1 MKRVAWIGLV
11 ALLGARA
18 AAAERGEEY
27 LAVVRHFADTL
38 LDKGRDHYGPKQTA
52 LWCGVI
58 NVEDYSVPES
68 AKEVPATPG
77 VREKDRSVGGCNLY
91 QDVSAIHA
99 FRALSK
105 VVGDERYAQATRDYM
120 RDYIK
125 VAQSPVTGQL
135 AWGEHAYY
143 DVFKDKV
150 AGPAIHEL
158 LEWTPPWE
166 LMWEVNPEGTSR
178 EITAL
183 KYHFCAED
191 PGSAGWMFNRHA
203 DLGKIMYQPADFTTR
218 TRSMPWIKHSG
229 LYACSY
235 AFLASK
241 ASSADLTYREK
252 GIGEL
257 YWNHRDPKT
266 DLVQSCLNTPQTV
279 ENGQYS
285 DLQNSMLCYYLLK
298 TARMDPANGAAREH
312 ALAMLK
318 ALDHYHW
325 DPAKNI
331 YRYWVRT
338 DGTPVATAETA
349 KEEAANPWTFSYG
362 EGMIPRYGRIMAYAA
377 RTEKDDTCRAAAIRV
392 AGLLKAA
399 ELPASFT
406 PEEIGF
412 GIQLNLDL
420 YELTAERGY
429 LEEADRLGK
438 IAVEKLYANGLI
450 RRGPGEKFY
459 EAKVGPG
466 DLAAGLLRLSLRL
479 EGKPDPEGIYDW
491 SF

>member
-1 MKRVAWIGLV
+1 MKRLALV
-11 ALLGARA
+11 CLLTVLGSRVC
-18 AAAERGEEY
+18 AAEGGAPY
-27 LAVVRHFADTL
+27 LATVRQFADTL
-38 LDKGRDHYGPKQTA
+38 LDKGRDTYGPRKTA

-58 NVEDYSVPES
+58 NVEDYSVPQS
-68 AKEVPATPG
+68 AKDVPPTPG
-77 VREKDRSVGGCNLY
+77 VREKDRSVGGCNMY
-91 QDVSAIHA
+91 QDVSAIHV

-105 VVGDERYAQATRDYM
+105 VTGDDRYAQATRDYIK
-120 RDYIK
+120 DYFQ

-150 AGPAIHEL
+150 GGPAIHEL

-166 LMWEVNPEGTSR
+166 LFWEVTPEGTTR

-191 PGSAGWMFNRHA
+191 PATAGWMFNRHA
-203 DLGKIMYQPADFTTR
+203 DYGKVMYEPTDFTTR
-218 TRSMPWIKHSG
+218 LRSMPWIKHSG
-229 LYACSY
+229 LYAYSY
-235 AFLASK
+235 AFLSNK
-241 ASSADLTYREK
+241 APDADLKYREK

-266 DLVQSCLNTPQTV
+266 NLVQSCLNTPASV

-285 DLQNSMLCYYLLK
+285 DMQNSMLCYYLLK
-298 TARMDPANGAAREH
+298 TAHIDPSNGEARDH
-312 ALAMLK
+312 ALAMLQ

-325 DPAKNI
+325 DAATNT
-331 YRYWVRT
+331 YREWVRP
-338 DGTPVATAETA
+338 DGTPVITPETKKA
-349 KEEAANPWTFSYG
+349 AAANPWTFSYG

-377 RTEKDDTCRAAAIRV
+377 RTEKDDTCRTAAIRV
-392 AGLLKAA
+392 VGLLKAA
-399 ELPASFT
+399 PLPESFT

-412 GIQLNLDL
+412 GIQLNLDV
-420 YELTAERGY
+420 YDLTGEKAY
-429 LEEADRLGK
+429 LEEAERLAK
-438 IAVEKLYANGLI
+438 IAVEKLFAHGLI

-479 EGKPDPEGIYDW
+479 DGKPDPAGIYDW